1 MEQRTGALVALGMA
15 SAIVLGIA
23 FSGDESSMSLNRAP
37 VAAPSPRPIAH
48 TQPMVAAPQP
58 RPTPSPAPGA
68 RPQAMAGMWAR
79 ISVELA
85 EI

>member
-1 MEQRTGALVALGMA
+1 MA

-23 FSGDESSMSLNRAP
+23 FSGDVSSMSLNRAP
-37 VAAPSPRPIAH
+37 VAAASPTPRPIAR
-48 TQPMVAAPQP
+48 TQPVVAVAQP

-68 RPQAMAGMWAR
+68 RPQAIEIGGVWAR